1 MSTDIAAWCRDCQ
14 HCQRSKV
21 TQQFSAPVQ
30 PIAVPHRRFSHIHV
44 DLVGPLPSCN
54 GTNHLLTIVDRS
66 TRWLEAIPLQ
76 STTATAVAD
85 ALVAGWIARFGVPA
99 ELTSDRGVQ
108 FSSEVWAILM
118 SRLGIRHHLTTAYHP
133 QSNGMVERTH
143 RQLKDALHSRLAGDN
158 WLAHLP
164 YVLLSLRATPKEDS
178 NISSA
183 ELVYGASILLPG
195 QLQQGPEPPPVA
207 FAATDSGLPRWI
219 PTRPPSASPG
229 LSSLPDSL
237 ATADFVYIQ
246 QSGDTKPLTPAYS
259 GSYAVL
265 ERSSKSFKVD
275 LGGRT
280 DIISVD
286 RLKPHLGTAP
296 LLPASA
302 PRRGRP
308 PSSATSPGGSSLGAG

>member
-1 MSTDIAAWCRDCQ
+1 
-14 HCQRSKV
+14 
-21 TQQFSAPVQ
+21 
-30 PIAVPHRRFSHIHV
+30 
-44 DLVGPLPSCN
+44 
-54 GTNHLLTIVDRS
+54 
-66 TRWLEAIPLQ
+66 
-76 STTATAVAD
+76 
-85 ALVAGWIARFGVPA
+85 
-99 ELTSDRGVQ
+99 
-108 FSSEVWAILM
+108 
-118 SRLGIRHHLTTAYHP
+118 
-133 QSNGMVERTH
+133 MVERTH
-143 RQLKDALHSRLAGDN
+143 RQLKDALRSRLAGDN

-195 QLQQGPEPPPVA
+195 QLQQGPEPPPAA
-207 FAATDSGLPRWI
+207 FAVTDSGLPRWI

-237 ATADFVYIQ
+237 ATADFVYIRY
-246 QSGDTKPLTPAYS
+246 SGVSKPLTPAYS
-259 GSYAVL
+259 GPYAVL
-265 ERSSKSFKVD
+265 EQSSKSFKVD

>member
-1 MSTDIAAWCRDCQ
+1 M
-14 HCQRSKV
+14 
-21 TQQFSAPVQ
+21 
-30 PIAVPHRRFSHIHV
+30 VP
-44 DLVGPLPSCN
+44 LC
-54 GTNHLLTIVDRS
+54 
-66 TRWLEAIPLQ
+66 
-76 STTATAVAD
+76 AVAE
-85 ALVAGWIARFGVPA
+85 ALVSGWIARFGVPA

-143 RQLKDALHSRLAGDN
+143 RQLKDALRSRLAGDN

-195 QLQQGPEPPPVA
+195 QLQQGPEPPPAA
-207 FAATDSGLPRWI
+207 FAATDSGPPRWI
-219 PTRPPSASPG
+219 PTRPLSVSPG
-229 LSSLPDSL
+229 PSSLPDNL
-237 ATADFVYIQ
+237 AAADFVYIR
-246 QSGDTKPLTPAYS
+246 QSGVSKPLTPAYS
-259 GSYAVL
+259 GPYAVL

-275 LGGRT
+275 LGSRT
-280 DIISVD
+280 DVVSVD
-286 RLKPHLGTAP
+286 RIKPHLGTAP

>member
-1 MSTDIAAWCRDCQ
+1 MSTDIAGWCRDCQ

-21 TQQFSAPVQ
+21 TQQFSSPVQ
-30 PIAVPHRRFSHIHV
+30 PIAVSHRRFSHIHINLV
-44 DLVGPLPSCN
+44 DPLPSCS

-66 TRWLEAIPLQ
+66 TQWLEAIPLQ
-76 STTATAVAD
+76 STTATTVAD

-133 QSNGMVERTH
+133 QSNGMVEWTH
-143 RQLKDALHSRLAGDN
+143 RQLKDALCSWLAGNN

-164 YVLLSLRATPKEDS
+164 YILLSLRATPKEDS
-178 NISSA
+178 SILSA
-183 ELVYGASILLPG
+183 ELVYGASILFPG

-207 FAATDSGLPRWI
+207 FAATDSGLPWWI
-219 PTRPPSASPG
+219 PTRPPSVLPG
-229 LSSLPDSL
+229 PSSLPDSL
-237 ATADFVYIQ
+237 ATTDFVYIW
-246 QSGDTKPLTPAYS
+246 QSGISKPLTPAYS
-259 GSYAVL
+259 GPYVVL
-265 ERSSKSFKVD
+265 ERSSKSFEVD
-275 LGGRT
+275 LGSRT
-280 DIISVD
+280 DVISVD

-302 PRRGRP
+302 PRKGRP
-308 PSSATSPGGSSLGAG
+308 PSSATSPGGSSLGQG